1 MHPQSAQIVIIGGG
15 IIGCSIAYCLAKA
28 GTTDIVVLEQF
39 QLTHGATWHA
49 AGVVGQLRN
58 SQNVTRMLRRSVEL
72 YGTLGADTGQA
83 IDWKQVGSLRI
94 ASSKDR
100 MKEFRRAATTARSF
114 GMEMELLTPAEAQA
128 LFPIMTTEGVE
139 GATYIASDGY
149 VDPASLCQ
157 ALAAGARKRGVKFI
171 QGCEVTGFG
180 IENRR
185 VVTVET
191 SAGPIR
197 AETVVNAAGM
207 WGHELGKMMGV
218 RVPAFAVEHQYLI
231 TDPIPDLPKN
241 MPTVRDPDLLLYW
254 KPETRGIV
262 VGGYEADT
270 PAFARGGI
278 PRGWDMRLLQE
289 NYERFEELAANAAF
303 RTPIVSTVGVRQMI
317 NGAIP
322 ISADGDFVMGKV
334 PELENVFVSAGFVY
348 GIAAAG
354 GAGAVMAEWILE
366 GRPVHDLWPLDVRR
380 FNFHHNTRYFMYDR
394 AVEIYAHHY
403 KMKWPVEEHASIR
416 QIRTSPLY
424 PLLKDKGA
432 VFGSRAGWERP
443 NWFAPKGVE
452 PADKPSFDW
461 PNWTEHV
468 AAEHRTVRE
477 GVAMIDLSS
486 FAKME
491 VMGPGTAAA
500 LQWLTVANVDRP
512 VGSLIYTQMLNER
525 GGIEADLT
533 LCRLGTEHFYVV
545 TGTAYGE
552 HDFAWIRRH
561 LPQDGSVNTVDV
573 TSGWAVI
580 NLIGPKSREVLAKVA
595 EEDVSGASFKHGQMK
610 RLTVGAAP
618 VRAMRVSFTG
628 ELGYELHIPTE
639 YAAHVYRVLSEA
651 GAEFGIAD
659 IGYRT
664 LNSLRMEK
672 GFIVWAGDVSPDYT
686 PLHAGLD
693 RLIAWKKGDFVGR
706 AALEKLRANG
716 GPDRRLCTFTLDRKV
731 PVYGGECIL
740 RDGKVLGVTSSGDFG
755 HTIGR
760 PIVMGYVP
768 AAEAGHGDYE
778 IEVYGERIKARRAE
792 GPLYDPEGMRMR
804 G

>member
-1 MHPQSAQIVIIGGG
+1 MIPESAQVVIVGGG
-15 IIGCSIAYCLAKA
+15 VIGCSIAYHLAKA

-58 SQNVTRMLRRSVEL
+58 SQNVTRMLRRSVAL
-72 YGTLGADTGQA
+72 YDTLEAETGQA
-83 IDWKQVGSLRI
+83 IDWKKVGSLRI

-100 MKEFRRAATTARSF
+100 MKEFRRSATTARSF
-114 GMEMELLTPAEAQA
+114 GMEMELLTPKEAQD
-128 LFPIMTTEGVE
+128 LFPIMTLDGVE

-157 ALAAGARKRGVKFI
+157 ALAAGARKRGVRFV
-171 QGCEVTGFG
+171 QGCEVTGFS

-185 VVTVET
+185 VTAVET
-191 SAGPIR
+191 SLGTIR

-207 WGHELGKMMGV
+207 WGHELGKMMGT

-231 TDPIPDLPKN
+231 TDPIPDLPKG

-262 VGGYEADT
+262 VGGYEPDT
-270 PAFARGGI
+270 PAFARQGI
-278 PRGWDMRLLQE
+278 PRGWDQQLLQE
-289 NYERFEELAANAAF
+289 NYDRFEQLAANAAV
-303 RTPIVSTVGVRQMI
+303 RTPIVSTVGVRKMI

-334 PELENVFVSAGFVY
+334 AELDNVFVSCGFVY

-394 AVEIYAHHY
+394 AVEIYAKHY
-403 KMKWPVEEHASIR
+403 AMKWPVEENTSVR
-416 QIRTSPLY
+416 RIRTSPLY
-424 PLLKDKGA
+424 PLLKERGA

-443 NWFAPKGVE
+443 NWFAPEGVE
-452 PADKPSFDW
+452 PVDKPSFDW
-461 PNWTEHV
+461 PNWFEHV
-468 AAEHRTVRE
+468 GAEHAKVRE

-491 VMGPGTAAA
+491 VMGPGTLAA
-500 LQWLTVANVDRP
+500 LQRLAVANVDRP
-512 VGSLIYTQMLNER
+512 VGSVIYTQMCNER

-533 LCRLGTEHFYVV
+533 LCRLGAEHFYVV
-545 TGTAYGE
+545 TGTAFGE

-561 LPQDGSVNTVDV
+561 LPQDGSVHTVDV
-573 TSGWAVI
+573 TSGYAVI
-580 NLIGPKSREVLAKVA
+580 NLCGPKSRQVLAGAA
-595 EEDVSGASFKHGQMK
+595 EEDVGGSVFRHAQMK
-610 RLTVGAAP
+610 ALTIGAAP

-639 YAAHVYRVLSEA
+639 YAAHVYGVLRAA
-651 GAEFGIAD
+651 GEPFGIAD
-659 IGYRT
+659 IGYRS

-686 PLHAGLD
+686 PLEAGLD
-693 RLIAWKKGDFVGR
+693 RLVSWKKGDFIGR
-706 AALEKLRANG
+706 AALEKMKAEGAPRK
-716 GPDRRLCTFTLDRKV
+716 LCTFTLDARV

-740 RDGKVLGVTSSGDFG
+740 RGGKVLGVTCSGDFG
-755 HTIGR
+755 HTIGK
-760 PIVMGYVP
+760 PIVYGYVP
-768 AAEAGHGDYE
+768 VAEAGHDDYE
-778 IEVYGERIKARRAE
+778 VEVYGERIAARRVD
-792 GPLYDPEGMRMR
+792 GPLYDPEGLRMR
-804 G
+804 A